1 MSGELHGCGDAF
13 VLVSEAARATRD
25 AEAAPGGGSSA
36 PGGAARLG
44 GLFLEQAAMLRPE
57 AAAAGLPD
65 LRRGARS
72 PDPLDRARALRALAL
87 LRHAPVA
94 AEAVPLFLDGLEDGD
109 PFVRRAAAGGCPAL
123 CTSAP
128 EQAAAAGVPAALRG
142 LLADPNA
149 SVVASAAAAL
159 QEISQRRGGAADA
172 AVPDVTPNER
182 RRLLNALGEC
192 GEWDQ
197 CALLDALAALPP
209 PHGRPSEATHVIEA
223 CAPHLNAANPAVAL
237 GAAGV
242 VLATLPCL
250 PRDEAAEE
258 APGTDGAP
266 HACVVSG
273 FVRATVAKLSAPL
286 LAMVSFPR
294 YDVQWVGLRCAL
306 LITQRYPRVLGERLG
321 VRAFFCKYNDP
332 LFVKVEKIGL
342 VMALTTPENVDQ
354 VLLELGEYARDV
366 CPELV
371 RRAVRAIGELSVQME
386 EAAAACVEELLCLIG
401 GSSGDP
407 CVVQEAAVA
416 VRDVLRRYPGRF
428 EHAIAALSDNVEK
441 LRDPR
446 ARAAL
451 LWILGEYADRID
463 NVEEILDY
471 YLATFDAERP
481 LVQLALLTAAAKAFL
496 KRGGSAEAAD
506 LLQAV
511 LQRATEECEDPDVR
525 DRAMMYWRLLSGPP
539 ETAADVVLAPVP
551 PLSGARAWGVDP
563 ALCAVLTSRI
573 PRLSAV
579 LGQMPNRVV
588 CYERVVDDVS
598 PLGGGG
604 GAAAETQSA
613 PGWTGNPAE
622 NPDSTAPP
630 LIDLLGAA
638 PPSSPPPKKPED
650 PLAELYG
657 APMQPATGT
666 PSSRVA
672 APAPLFQPFGKAA
685 DEGAPPQLV
694 LGAAEGRGLEIRARL
709 LGDLAFPASLS
720 YEMTFENRTPSPLDG
735 FMVQFNQNWA
745 GLAPREVA
753 LPVALPPG
761 GRATYALPLAAAP
774 GRAAGPPGQLQVA
787 VRNNQQLDEAS
798 GRPRVFYYVHGGILA
813 P

>member
-1 MSGELHGCGDAF
+1 
-13 VLVSEAARATRD
+13 
-25 AEAAPGGGSSA
+25 
-36 PGGAARLG
+36 
-44 GLFLEQAAMLRPE
+44 MLRPE
-57 AAAAGLPD
+57 AAASGLPE

-72 PDPLDRARALRALAL
+72 PDPLVRARALRALAL

-94 AEAVPLFLDGLEDGD
+94 AEALPLLLDGLEDGD

-128 EQAAAAGVPAALRG
+128 GQAAAAGVPAALRG

-149 SVVASAAAAL
+149 SVMASAAAAL

-172 AVPDVTPNER
+172 ALPDVTPNER

-197 CALLDALAALPP
+197 CALLDMLAALPP
-209 PHGRPSEATHVIEA
+209 PQGRPSEATHVIEA

-242 VLATLPCL
+242 VLAMLPCL
-250 PRDEAAEE
+250 PRAEAGGAIEE
-258 APGTDGAP
+258 AGGGGGGGGDGAP
-266 HACVVSG
+266 PSG

-294 YDVQWVGLRCAL
+294 ADMQWVGLRCAL

-386 EAAAACVEELLCLIG
+386 EAAAACVEELLRLIG
-401 GSSGDP
+401 GSGGDP

-428 EHAIAALSDNVEK
+428 EHAIAALSDNIEK

-481 LVQLALLTAAAKAFL
+481 RVQLALLTAAAKAFL

-511 LQRATEECEDPDVR
+511 LQQATEGCEDPDVR

-551 PLSGARAWGVDP
+551 PLSGSRAWGVDP

-588 CYERVVDDVS
+588 CYERVDGGGDD
-598 PLGGGG
+598 PLGAG
-604 GAAAETQSA
+604 GAASGSTSWLEAGQGEGA
-613 PGWTGNPAE
+613 PPAAAGTE
-622 NPDSTAPP
+622 APP
-630 LIDLLGAA
+630 LIDLLGA
-638 PPSSPPPKKPED
+638 PSPPVAKAEAKD
-650 PLAELYG
+650 PLAELLG
-657 APMQPATGT
+657 AAPPPPA
-666 PSSRVA
+666 PALAPLSPPASARVA

-694 LGAAEGRGLEIRARL
+694 LAAAEGRGLEIRARL
-709 LGDLAFPASLS
+709 LGDLAFAAGLS
-720 YEMTFENRTPSPLDG
+720 YEMTFENRTPAPLDG

-753 LPVALPPG
+753 LPVAVPPG
-761 GRATYALPLAAAP
+761 GRATYALPLAATS

-798 GRPRVFYYVHGGILA
+798 GRPRVFYYVHHVLLA
-813 P
+813 